1 MEKELCE
8 KLQSALEWF
17 SNFPGVA
24 VAFSGGVD
32 STLVLALAVRSLGPK
47 RVIALTADSL
57 SISRHEL
64 EATRKLAA
72 SLGVCHKVFKTNEVA
87 DARYRT
93 NDALRCYYCKSLLF
107 AALSEELSRI
117 RAEESREGIVVVDG
131 TNFDD
136 LKDERPGRQAAL
148 EHGVLSPLAEFCIT
162 KAEARELSHHLSLP
176 TWDKPE
182 MACLASRIPRGT
194 PVTEHKLAAV
204 EKAEIALAGLGCRGA
219 RVRCHEL
226 LSVSPA
232 EKSELLA
239 RIELQHFDSSLL
251 AEKSFQEKAAAELR
265 SCGFAYITLDLEG
278 YRKGGRKMGN
288 A

>member
-1 MEKELCE
+1 
-8 KLQSALEWF
+8 
-17 SNFPGVA
+17 
-24 VAFSGGVD
+24 
-32 STLVLALAVRSLGPK
+32 
-47 RVIALTADSL
+47 
-57 SISRHEL
+57 L

-72 SLGVCHKVFKTNEVA
+72 SLGVLHKVFKTNELA
-87 DARYRT
+87 NANYRS
-93 NDALRCYYCKSLLF
+93 NDALRCYYCKSSLF
-107 AALSEELSRI
+107 AALPEELSRI
-117 RAEESREGIVVVDG
+117 RAESREGTVVVDG

-148 EHGVLSPLAEFCIT
+148 EHGVLSPLAEFGIT
-162 KAEARELSHHLSLP
+162 KTEARELSRHLSLP

-182 MACLASRIPRGT
+182 MACLASRIQRGT
-194 PVTEHKLAAV
+194 LVTEHKLAAV

-226 LSVSPA
+226 PSVSPA

-239 RIELQHFDSSLL
+239 RIELQPLDSSLL
-251 AEKSFQEKAAAELR
+251 AEESFREKAAAELR
-265 SCGFAYITLDLEG
+265 LCGFAYITLDLEG